1 MELSK
6 SQKLTNFGEP
16 LLNPN
21 SQKVGHSFGV
31 AKDQNFAL
39 SILLHTVLKRVLE
52 NFVLGRPVQQVK
64 LLGDLFRSS
73 ADLANS
79 DESIVI
85 AKYFL

>member
-1 MELSK
+1 MK
-6 SQKLTNFGEP
+6 SCQKLTNFGQP

-39 SILLHTVLKRVLE
+39 SILLHTVLKRVLK

-64 LLGDLFRSS
+64 LLGDLLRGR